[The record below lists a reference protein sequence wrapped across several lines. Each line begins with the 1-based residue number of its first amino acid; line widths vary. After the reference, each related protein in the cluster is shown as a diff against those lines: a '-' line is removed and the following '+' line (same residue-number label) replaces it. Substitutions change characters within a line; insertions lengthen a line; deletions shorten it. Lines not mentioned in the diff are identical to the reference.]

1 MRSFWIRSRSALAL
15 VALNVVAIGV
25 LAFFAYRASR
35 DSLTAQAVST
45 ARLVADSRGDALTR
59 ALERQQDRL
68 QAFLTSVESL
78 CGERSARGTVAF
90 ERECARVALRGFRNA
105 EHAVAA
111 ELYSGTRRVVAAEE
125 WPESAVA
132 PVPPRLAAMGE
143 TTQGAT
149 IYAMQAA

>member
-1 MRSFWIRSRSALAL
+1 MRSFSIRSRSALTL

-68 QAFLTSVESL
+68 QAFLSSVVSL
-78 CGERSARGTVAF
+78 CGERAGRGGVAF

-105 EHAVAA
+105 EHAVAV
-111 ELYSGTRRVVAAEE
+111 ELYSGPRRIVAADK
-125 WPESAVA
+125 WPDTAAVPA
-132 PVPPRLAAMGE
+132 APRLAAIG
-143 TTQGAT
+143 GSDRGV
-149 IYAMQAA
+149 IY

>member
-35 DSLTAQAVST
+35 DSLTAQAVAT

-78 CGERSARGTVAF
+78 CGERAAARGAVAF

-105 EHAVAA
+105 EHAIAV
-111 ELYSGTRRVVAAEE
+111 ELYSGSR
-125 WPESAVA
+125 
-132 PVPPRLAAMGE
+132 
-143 TTQGAT
+143 
-149 IYAMQAA
+149 